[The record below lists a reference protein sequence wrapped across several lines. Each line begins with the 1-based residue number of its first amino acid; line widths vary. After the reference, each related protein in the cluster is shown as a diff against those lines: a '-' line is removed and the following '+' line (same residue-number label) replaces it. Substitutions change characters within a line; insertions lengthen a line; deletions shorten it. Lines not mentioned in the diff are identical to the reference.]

1 MWIFFVLPVIGLLVM
16 LISHASHS
24 LDDLKLHW
32 NEYRCHPGY
41 MPFAESVRP
50 DVTVSENMYYC
61 MGLFGNEL
69 FKPFMDVL
77 NSLFA
82 DVHSS
87 IGEITGPLA
96 LFRQL
101 FTRIRK
107 FMLGFMS
114 TTFSKITN
122 STSVISYQIIKIR
135 DVMKRFVAQG
145 YISAFIGNALIDSA
159 MSFVT
164 LFMSVVKTFVY
175 GLLATSIFLAL
186 FQPELLAIAILIS
199 TLIAASGF

>member
-1 MWIFFVLPVIGLLVM
+1 MWVFFLLPVVGLLVM
-16 LISHASHS
+16 MIAHASNS

-32 NEYRCHPGY
+32 NEYRCHPAF
-41 MPFAESVRP
+41 MPFAEAVRP

-61 MGLFGNEL
+61 MGVLGNEI
-69 FKPFMDVL
+69 FKPIVDVL

-87 IGEITGPLA
+87 IAELTGPLA

-101 FTRIRK
+101 FARIRK

-122 STSVISYQIIKIR
+122 STSVITYQVIKIR
-135 DVMKRFVAQG
+135 DLMQRFVAQG
-145 YISAFIGNALIDSA
+145 YISSFIGNALIDSV
-159 MSFVT
+159 MSFIT

-175 GLLATSIFLAL
+175 GLLATSVVLAL
-186 FQPELLAIAILIS
+186 FQPELLAMAIAVS
-199 TLIAASGF
+199 ALIAASGF